1 MNNDSRPIDA
11 TAVEARPAPT
21 RKEKE
26 QQARRDAIL
35 DAAEAVIGAKGYHQ
49 ASMREI
55 AARAEFSTGSLYGF
69 FDNKEALYF
78 GVLERKAEHYLT
90 AARAEVDRDA
100 DPVEKLH
107 RLVASALGFFENNED
122 FFKIMVSAQGGF
134 EWGAKDRTSNTGLQL
149 QAAWLDLVADLIS
162 QGVAAHGWSGGNPKD
177 LASALTGTI
186 NGVAFR
192 WLTEAEAE
200 PLSARAPQVADLFLH
215 GCAGPRGG
223 PGKDGKP

>member
-1 MNNDSRPIDA
+1 MNESSGSADA
-11 TAVEARPAPT
+11 VPAEAIQPPT
-21 RKEKE
+21 RKERE

-35 DAAEAVIGAKGYHQ
+35 DAAEVVIAAKGYHQ

-55 AARAEFSTGSLYGF
+55 AARAEFATGSLYAF

-78 GVLERKAEHYLT
+78 GVLERKAEHYL
-90 AARAEVDRDA
+90 AATRAEVDREA

-134 EWGAKDRTSNTGLQL
+134 EWGAKDRTSDTGLQL
-149 QAAWLDLVADLIS
+149 QAVWLDLVATLIA
-162 QGVAAHGWSGGNPKD
+162 QGVAVHGWRGDPRD

-192 WLTEAEAE
+192 WLTEAESE
-200 PLSARAPQVADLFLH
+200 PLSAKAPQVADFFLH
-215 GCAGPRGG
+215 GCAGSRGRSG
-223 PGKDGKP
+223 GHG